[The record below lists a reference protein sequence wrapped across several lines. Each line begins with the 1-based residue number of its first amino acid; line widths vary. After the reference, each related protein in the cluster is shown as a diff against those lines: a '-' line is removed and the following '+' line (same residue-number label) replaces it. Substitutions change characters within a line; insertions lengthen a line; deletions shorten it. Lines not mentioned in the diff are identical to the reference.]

1 MIKWLNNYSGHSN
14 SFDMSTEKSEL
25 KDLRKEIK
33 KYKKKYNVK
42 DDEDDEMRLHSEPSE
57 HDEEEAEDQDK
68 VEELLEQRKLK
79 AKQKGARS
87 SVSAE
92 VYGQFNLKK
101 DFVPKVVHKSDEQIK
116 RIQDKV
122 LKSFIFNML
131 DDKELKIVI
140 DAMEEYTCK
149 EGDYVI
155 KQGDPGAV
163 LYIIE
168 KGTYDCYKT
177 FSKGAEPVKVKE
189 YFPGDS
195 FGELALLYNAP
206 RAASIVAREDGI
218 SWTLDRETFNNIV
231 KESAIKKR
239 ERYEAFLKSVSIL
252 KQIEPYELSQ
262 ICDALKPKK
271 FSAGDC
277 IIQQNDE
284 GDEFFIIE
292 EGEAY
297 ATKIFKEGDEPQV
310 VFEYERGGYFGEL
323 ALLKNE
329 PRAASVFAKVRN
341 CINYIFLLNRL
352 I

>member
-1 MIKWLNNYSGHSN
+1 MIKWLHNYSGQSN
-14 SFDMSTEKSEL
+14 SYDISTEKSEL
-25 KDLRKEIK
+25 NDLRKEVK

-42 DDEDDEMRLHSEPSE
+42 EEVDEEMRLHSEPSE

-68 VEELLEQRKLK
+68 VEELLEQRKQK

-101 DFVPKVVHKSDEQIK
+101 DFVPKVVPKSEEQIK

-140 DAMEEYTCK
+140 DAMEEYTCQ

-163 LYIIE
+163 LFIIE
-168 KGTYDCYKT
+168 KGTYDCFKT
-177 FSKGAEPVKVKE
+177 FTKGAEPVKVKE

-206 RAASIVAREDGI
+206 RAASIVAKEDGI

-271 FSAGDC
+271 FNAGDC

-297 ATKIFKEGDEPQV
+297 ATKVFKEGEEPQIV
-310 VFEYERGGYFGEL
+310 YEYERGGYFGEL

-329 PRAASVFAKVRN
+329 PRAASVIAKVSYL
-341 CINYIFLLNRL
+341 INILYI
-352 I
+352 ICYII